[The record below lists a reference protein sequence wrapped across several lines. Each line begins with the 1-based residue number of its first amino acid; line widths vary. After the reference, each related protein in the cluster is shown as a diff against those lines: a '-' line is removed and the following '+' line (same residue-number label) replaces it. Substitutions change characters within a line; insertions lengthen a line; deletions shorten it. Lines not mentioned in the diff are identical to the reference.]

1 MKSVGEAMSL
11 GRNFVEALG
20 KVMRSLETTRAGFW
34 TAPDP
39 DGGIEEALT
48 RLRTPAEGRLYD
60 IELALRLG
68 ATVERV
74 AEASGVDPWFIAQ
87 INELVNLRNEL
98 VAAPV
103 LNAEL
108 LRRAKHSGLSD
119 HQIASLRP
127 ELAGEAGVRSLRVR
141 LGIHPVYKTVDT
153 CAAEFEAKPLPLQ
166 QLRARPR
173 RRNRGGP
180 ADRKAQGADPRFG
193 AQSDRPGYRVRL
205 QLRTRGNHV
214 EPGWL

>member
-153 CAAEFEAKPLPLQ
+153 CAAEFEAQTPTTTAATSSTPPPKQ
-166 QLRARPR
+166 RWPR
-173 RRNRGGP
+173 RPKGP
-180 ADRKAQGADPRFG
+180 RC
-193 AQSDRPGYRVRL
+193 
-205 QLRTRGNHV
+205 
-214 EPGWL
+214 